1 MARLLKEVLYDLR
14 FIQSHTLQ
22 PKWWKVL
29 KVFVLV
35 GFLAGYYGLFG
46 LAKTLVFL
54 ALFMLLNLALHMLYR
69 AKTKRFTESWLD
81 FAIAQEGEERNPKR
95 IGPHYYVAIVVNT
108 IFSAIASQSL
118 A

>member
-29 KVFVLV
+29 KVFVLLGV
-35 GFLAGYYGLFG
+35 LAGYYGLFG
-46 LAKTLVFL
+46 PAKTLVFF
-54 ALFMLLNLALHMLYR
+54 ASFMLLGLLLHLLYR
-69 AKTKRFTESWLD
+69 AKTKQFTESWLD
-81 FAIAQEGEERNPKR
+81 FAVAQEGDERKPKR

-108 IFSAIASQSL
+108 VLSVIASQVL
-118 A
+118 G